1 MTSLKDRFNALEAA
15 IRGYDR
21 QKAEISFSP
30 NSKKLRELVDR
41 GSLRKT
47 YGDKKSIAGKF
58 LNAGIEIHGELPPHV
73 ILNLLPE
80 SVLDTFLASDLV
92 FDYDNGLSE
101 SEYNAR
107 ENHIG
112 IKRSNDVIHEAGH
125 ALWYILIP
133 KDEAHKKKVLIDSL
147 PEHEEDVNILSPR
160 SIPTFHMIYGR
171 LMGAYSGQLLK
182 KGYFGQNKYNYLE
195 ELFARNFNFL
205 MLGKPLEALP
215 ESRAPIQMMLDWY
228 KMHEMVDDD
237 FVRFYNRSID
247 KNYGGIAVRRVPIDE
262 MTVGSKITYELM
274 KRIAID
280 KRVVMNK

>member
-1 MTSLKDRFNALEAA
+1 MTSLRDRLSALEAA
-15 IRGYDR
+15 IRNYDR
-21 QKAEISFSP
+21 QKAKVSFSP
-30 NSKKLRELVDR
+30 NPKKLRELVDR

-47 YGDKKSIAGKF
+47 YGNKKSIQGRF
-58 LNAGIEIHGELPPHV
+58 LNSGIEIHGELPPDI

-92 FDYDNGLSE
+92 FDYDNGLVE

-107 ENHIG
+107 ENNIG
-112 IKRSNDVIHEAGH
+112 IKKSNDVIHEAGH

-147 PEHEEDVNILSPR
+147 PKHQEDVNILSPR

-171 LMGAYSGQLLK
+171 LMGANSGQLLK
-182 KGYFGQNKYNYLE
+182 NSYLGQNKHNYLE

-215 ESRAPIQMMLDWY
+215 ESRAPIRMMLDWY
-228 KMHEMVDDD
+228 KMHEIVDDD

-262 MTVGSKITYELM
+262 MIVGNNITYELM
-274 KRIAID
+274 KRIAKD
-280 KRVVMNK
+280 KRVVSHK